1 MSDEDFPIEAGTP
14 PRQLA
19 EHPEVTP
26 AEEAAWRAD
35 HPLPPIGEAAGE
47 VPMEPETA
55 AKPETTV
62 AKTDV
67 RDFTAFFRELRRGAA
82 EYEAG
87 IALQELVAAVE
98 ATGKPGTLSIK
109 LTITPDPQYG
119 TAVGVADDA
128 TVKLPKPTKPSSLFY
143 MDGSHNLRREDPGQL
158 RIPTH
163 DDTED

>member
-1 MSDEDFPIEAGTP
+1 MTDEM
-14 PRQLA
+14 
-19 EHPEVTP
+19 TP

-35 HPLPPIGEAAGE
+35 HPLPPLGEAAGE
-47 VPMEPETA
+47 VPMAPEPQSV
-55 AKPETTV
+55 V

-98 ATGKPGTLSIK
+98 ATGKSGTLSIK

-158 RIPTH
+158 RIPSH